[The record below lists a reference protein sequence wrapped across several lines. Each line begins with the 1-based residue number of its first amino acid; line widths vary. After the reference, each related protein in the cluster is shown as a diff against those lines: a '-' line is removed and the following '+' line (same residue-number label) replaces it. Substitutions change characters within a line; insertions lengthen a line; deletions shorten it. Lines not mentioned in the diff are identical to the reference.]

1 MKRSF
6 TNKNGFTL
14 VEVSIAGL
22 LIVVL
27 GISILGLQRVMGDVQ
42 LTAVDN
48 IINVDESNY
57 AISMITK
64 EVRTARPADNGAFLL
79 ESATPQRFTFYSDID
94 SDNSSEKISYFLD
107 AQSLKKSTIQPT
119 GNPISYPEE
128 NAKITT
134 ITNYIRNNE
143 QPVFYYYNENWPSDT
158 TTNPLVSPV
167 NVSQI
172 QMIKIYLV
180 VNNEEDT
187 NQDYVLESFVHIRTI
202 KNNL

>member
-6 TNKNGFTL
+6 INKNGFTL

-22 LIVVL
+22 LIIVL

-107 AQSLKKSTIQPT
+107 AQSLKKSTTQPT